1 MSNHEWVGL
10 LSNTTSCVTSTEAI
24 YTTRFFTYVLGSVAI
39 PGVSE
44 NDGLDVVDVDD
55 DDGVLKV
62 IVSLCPNS
70 PPLATMSSPNAS

>member
-1 MSNHEWVGL
+1 MGWTPVQYNIH
-10 LSNTTSCVTSTEAI
+10 VTSTEAKDQPSLLHL
-24 YTTRFFTYVLGSVAI
+24 VLGSVAI

>member
-1 MSNHEWVGL
+1 MGWTPVQYNILCDINDSL
-10 LSNTTSCVTSTEAI
+10 L
-24 YTTRFFTYVLGSVAI
+24 FFTYVLGSVAI

>member
-1 MSNHEWVGL
+1 MGWTPVQYHILCDINDSL
-10 LSNTTSCVTSTEAI
+10 L
-24 YTTRFFTYVLGSVAI
+24 FFTYVFGSVAI

>member
-1 MSNHEWVGL
+1 MGWTPVQYNILCDINRGHKISL
-10 LSNTTSCVTSTEAI
+10 L
-24 YTTRFFTYVLGSVAI
+24 FFTYVLGSVAI

-55 DDGVLKV
+55 DDDEVLKV

>member
-1 MSNHEWVGL
+1 MGWTHVQYNILCDINRGHKISL
-10 LSNTTSCVTSTEAI
+10 L
-24 YTTRFFTYVLGSVAI
+24 FFTYVLGSVAI

-55 DDGVLKV
+55 DDDEVLKV

>member
-1 MSNHEWVGL
+1 MGWTPVQYNILCDINRGHKISL
-10 LSNTTSCVTSTEAI
+10 L
-24 YTTRFFTYVLGSVAI
+24 FFTYVLGSVAI